1 MPGPIQRTMKGSG
14 SLFVFLYL
22 EETDMKNCYSKAIDQ
37 TL

>member
-1 MPGPIQRTMKGSG
+1 MSSPIQRTMKGSG

-22 EETDMKNCYSKAIDQ
+22 EETDMKNWYSKAIDQ